1 MLLPR
6 TLLLLTGLLT
16 SPATVSEREGVEAYS
31 CPVVDGRRVELDP
44 KLTSQSNRPDNSSGE
59 TSEDDRYSSDYC
71 TSAPVENIGEEEGG
85 GENGSFLLTG

>member
-16 SPATVSEREGVEAYS
+16 SPATVSEPEWRTCRENCRTRRCEISEREGVEAYS

-44 KLTSQSNRPDNSSGE
+44 KLTSQSN
-59 TSEDDRYSSDYC
+59 
-71 TSAPVENIGEEEGG
+71 
-85 GENGSFLLTG
+85 